1 MRIES
6 EITQKVISHVH
17 CWAKYHSNARLLSC
31 KCEGKKEI
39 RFSYRTNPVRPL
51 ASMSSG
57 ARGVEILLL
66 LRRRDAAQ
74 AADHEADD
82 NNGPRRRARSLS
94 LPRGEPIDLQFI
106 LTSGK
111 SMRGDM
117 KRPPPRFF
125 CFFFLRLA
133 LKDFPKCFV
142 TADNGNLPCL

>member
-31 KCEGKKEI
+31 KCEKKKE
-39 RFSYRTNPVRPL
+39 RKKNKLGSVTGQTP
-51 ASMSSG
+51 SS
-57 ARGVEILLL
+57 
-66 LRRRDAAQ
+66 LRRRCRAGRGEWKFFFAIV
-74 AADHEADD
+74 APLGPRTTKADD
-82 NNGPRRRARSLS
+82 NSGPRRRARSLS

-117 KRPPPRFF
+117 KSPPAPRFF
-125 CFFFLRLA
+125 CFFLFTTRA
-133 LKDFPKCFV
+133 QRFPEMLC
-142 TADNGNLPCL
+142 NGR